1 MDEIIPNRRQHHQ
14 IARQCLPTTI
24 IITIQQRIVSFGEE
38 KIPLKQKVSH
48 SVIST
53 SIQFR
58 RITRS
63 SFILGTMYLHN
74 VSSSFLAVTTPWCNE
89 DRFSVHY
96 YQRNI
101 YCLYG
106 ACVCGRI
113 ENAWL
118 ERQLTTAF
126 STPIKRALK
135 FSSSSNAFT
144 LLLCCFVCGP
154 VYIGI
159 SIRRPFPFIWWFS
172 LFLPLITCTLRSQR
186 SALWKR
192 ICKIHSCAAQ
202 WKRNVE
208 ELNCFMN
215 MK

>member
-24 IITIQQRIVSFGEE
+24 IITIQQRIVSFG
-38 KIPLKQKVSH
+38 KRYLSYFYID
-48 SVIST
+48 SV
-53 SIQFR
+53 QANHAF
-58 RITRS
+58 
-63 SFILGTMYLHN
+63 FFYLGRHN

-96 YQRNI
+96 HQRNI

-106 ACVCGRI
+106 ACVCGSI

-118 ERQLTTAF
+118 ERKLTTAF

-135 FSSSSNAFT
+135 FSSSSTAFT

-192 ICKIHSCAAQ
+192 ICKIHFCAAQ
-202 WKRNVE
+202 WKRIVE